1 MKPQV
6 KSPKKKRKML
16 LILLLTPIALGAALW
31 IYLLAMSPGT
41 PRQFTDAEG
50 KTLSGSLSEKIMVDV
65 GGVKQGMFIRSKDV
79 NKPVLLFLHG
89 GPGFPNYFLFEKFE
103 PGLEDLFTVCYWEQR
118 GGGLSYSAHVTPES
132 MTLAQLTSDDIEVT
146 NYLRGRFKQQK
157 IYIMAWSG
165 GTPIALSAVAKAPE
179 LFHAYMAM
187 GQITRQH
194 ESEQIA
200 YDYMLSHFRGQ
211 DDQKSV
217 DALLKY
223 NHLATEA
230 DLVSF
235 YNSATRDNLMH
246 RIGIGTMRNMKSVMK
261 GIFLPVWTCRA
272 YTLGEKFRIWKSKIF
287 FLPGTQL
294 KKEAFTT
301 DFFKGVPKIEV
312 PIYFFCGKY
321 DLTVNID
328 LTREYY
334 DYLDAP
340 LKGFYTFQESAHAP
354 LFEEPDLAMDV
365 IASDVLNHAI
375 SLADISNNP
384 NK

>member
-1 MKPQV
+1 
-6 KSPKKKRKML
+6 
-16 LILLLTPIALGAALW
+16 
-31 IYLLAMSPGT
+31 
-41 PRQFTDAEG
+41 
-50 KTLSGSLSEKIMVDV
+50 
-65 GGVKQGMFIRSKDV
+65 
-79 NKPVLLFLHG
+79 
-89 GPGFPNYFLFEKFE
+89 
-103 PGLEDLFTVCYWEQR
+103 
-118 GGGLSYSAHVTPES
+118 
-132 MTLAQLTSDDIEVT
+132 MTLEQLTSDAIEVT
-146 NYLRGRFKQQK
+146 NYLRGRFGQKK

-211 DDQKSV
+211 NDQKSV

-230 DLVSF
+230 DLVAF
-235 YNSATRDNLMH
+235 YNSAARDNLMH
-246 RIGIGTMRNMKSVMK
+246 KIGIGTMRNMKSVFN

-272 YTLGEKFRIWKSKIF
+272 YTLSEKFRIWKSKIF
-287 FLPGTQL
+287 FLPDTQL

-301 DFFKGVPKIEV
+301 DFFEKVPKIDV
-312 PIYFFCGKY
+312 PVYFLCGKF

-334 DYLDAP
+334 YYLDAP

-354 LFEEPDLAMDV
+354 LFEEPDLVRDV
-365 IASDVLNHAI
+365 IASDILKKKT
-375 SLADISNNP
+375 SLADQIL
-384 NK
+384 